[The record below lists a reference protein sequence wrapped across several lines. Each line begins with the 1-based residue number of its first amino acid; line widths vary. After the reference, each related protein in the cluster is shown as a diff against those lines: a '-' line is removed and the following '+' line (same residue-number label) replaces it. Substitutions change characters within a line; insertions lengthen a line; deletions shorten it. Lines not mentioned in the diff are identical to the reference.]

1 MTRIVS
7 TALLAALAIAC
18 GGKGS
23 GEPTTPAGDNTAPA
37 GDNTA
42 PAGDNT
48 ANPCGDTTAAPA
60 AADPAL
66 VARGAK
72 VFEDSCSLCH
82 GDDGMGNKKTPAVK
96 GPGSLA
102 KYGTDDSL
110 LAYTKKEMPKDDP
123 GGLSEDDYRA
133 VVAWMR
139 AP

>member
-1 MTRIVS
+1 MTRIAMPV
-7 TALLAALAIAC
+7 LIAALSLAC
-18 GGKGS
+18 GGKS
-23 GEPTTPAGDNTAPA
+23 APEKTTPTDGAGTGDATDATDATA
-37 GDNTA
+37 T
-42 PAGDNT
+42 
-48 ANPCGDTTAAPA
+48 GDTGAAA

-72 VFEDSCSLCH
+72 IFEDSCSLCH

-96 GPGSLA
+96 GPGSLS
-102 KYGTDDSL
+102 KYPNDEAL

-139 AP
+139 APN

>member
-1 MTRIVS
+1 MTRIGLTV
-7 TALLAALAIAC
+7 LIAALAIAC

-23 GEPTTPAGDNTAPA
+23 GETTTPAGDT
-37 GDNTA
+37 
-42 PAGDNT
+42 T
-48 ANPCGDTTAAPA
+48 ANPCAAAANPCAAAGAANPCAPAAPA

-66 VARGAK
+66 IARGAK
-72 VFEDSCSLCH
+72 VFEDACSLCH
-82 GDDGMGNKKTPAVK
+82 GDDGKGNKKTPAVK
-96 GPGSLA
+96 GAGSLTKFPSVDA
-102 KYGTDDSL
+102 L